1 MRASN
6 DLNKLELYE
15 LFDDL
20 KAYKFELQKRSI
32 EESTSNHP
40 TKVFIV
46 VVAEPIQQ
54 KTPKKISNDVISL
67 FVNKFSRFIK
77 KNHMTY
83 QNQNQSYKKE
93 SIGNDTACFN
103 CEKTIYC
110 IAKCSNPK
118 KDDQKRHKGHQRND
132 KKSRKDMKVMVAEES
147 KSKLVEA
154 NSDSSNLESQSNL
167 NDDDKVHCLIA
178 DAELE
183 TTNDEV
189 FEFEYEEFICNNIVK
204 SLHDMI

>member
-83 QNQNQSYKKE
+83 
-93 SIGNDTACFN
+93 
-103 CEKTIYC
+103 
-110 IAKCSNPK
+110 
-118 KDDQKRHKGHQRND
+118 
-132 KKSRKDMKVMVAEES
+132 
-147 KSKLVEA
+147 
-154 NSDSSNLESQSNL
+154 
-167 NDDDKVHCLIA
+167 
-178 DAELE
+178 
-183 TTNDEV
+183 
-189 FEFEYEEFICNNIVK
+189 
-204 SLHDMI
+204 